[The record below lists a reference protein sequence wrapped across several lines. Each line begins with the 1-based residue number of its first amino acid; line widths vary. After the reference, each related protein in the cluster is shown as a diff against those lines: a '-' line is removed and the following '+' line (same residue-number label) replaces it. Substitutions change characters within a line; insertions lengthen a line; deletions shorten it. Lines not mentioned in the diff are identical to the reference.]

1 MRQRCGG
8 RFRVHWLPTVSSD
21 PGFDVNPKVEA
32 YPGGKPRGAARPDH
46 RADDEGSGSTHG
58 VHVDLDMLVTFVLLL
73 EALVLALLL
82 GLLLSGRGSA
92 GGRGGERGLPV
103 GWSAL

>member
-1 MRQRCGG
+1 MSTQKLK
-8 RFRVHWLPTVSSD
+8 H
-21 PGFDVNPKVEA
+21 K
-32 YPGGKPRGAARPDH
+32 PGGKAREEPPD
-46 RADDEGSGSTHG
+46 RPDDEGTTHG

-92 GGRGGERGLPV
+92 SGGGGERRFPV
-103 GWSAL
+103 EVVSDVVCE